1 MKTILISTC
10 IMISRCLCW
19 VSHFFTIA
27 KGYIQ
32 KTTYSQIL
40 QNFPK
45 LTELSKAKYK
55 IRFCFHFI
63 YRHAIFI
70 NRPKITFTRKKREV
84 SFILIE
90 TTENQ
95 FPVEFF
101 TKSHKSLKTLF
112 QALKELRS
120 NGIANSQGN
129 VVIKICWKSFN
140 N

>member
-1 MKTILISTC
+1 MLNEDNINFYMYNDKQMFMWGVPLFHHCKRVYSEKT
-10 IMISRCLCW
+10 
-19 VSHFFTIA
+19 
-27 KGYIQ
+27 K
-32 KTTYSQIL
+32 YSQIL

-101 TKSHKSLKTLF
+101 
-112 QALKELRS
+112 
-120 NGIANSQGN
+120 
-129 VVIKICWKSFN
+129 
-140 N
+140 